1 MYNQEIC
8 IKCCVCSQGDVLRYE
23 LVQDD
28 ESGDL
33 QQLFWLNS
41 QSGVIIARQP
51 LSQARRARYEVRRA
65 DVHSRTCCSRSPAH
79 TRRSMSSLYA
89 CMLTAA
95 ECGDVVSADGEG
107 EGRRLAGGQL
117 HRRRAHHHLQV
128 RAAKPHCYTHQ
139 PPTSY
144 DQGLKSG
151 FFVCA

>member
-128 RAAKPHCYTHQ
+128 RAAKPHSHTHQ
-139 PPTSY
+139 PLTSY
-144 DQGLKSG
+144 NQGLVR